1 MDSRRG
7 RKDMSEWFSAL
18 RWMARR
24 EMFERLGVSRV
35 ELSSLSSSV
44 EAKAGRRAEDLR
56 LFGPGRLT
64 KVGAEESVHGPSAS
78 CHDELR

>member
-1 MDSRRG
+1 
-7 RKDMSEWFSAL
+7 
-18 RWMARR
+18 
-24 EMFERLGVSRV
+24 MFERLGVSRV

-78 CHDELR
+78 IVA